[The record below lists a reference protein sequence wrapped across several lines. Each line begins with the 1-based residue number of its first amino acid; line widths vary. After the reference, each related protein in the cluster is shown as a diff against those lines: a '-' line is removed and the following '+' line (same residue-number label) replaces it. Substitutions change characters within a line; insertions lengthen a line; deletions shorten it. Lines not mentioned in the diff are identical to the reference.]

1 MLLWSRHKILAWF
14 RLLVL
19 EFTFHLIT
27 KVSCHFDK
35 NFHFICSNPISSLT
49 QTFTLYALL
58 KTKQKKNQ
66 KKSSMTLRHSPVTQ
80 MRFKSGYSNT
90 VIVWLSWLHQSVSS
104 EVLHCHGFVIYPKL
118 TQSLRTDNNIAPN
131 PEANKSKPRT
141 VAMSWNEFMVAAWT
155 NNSII
160 HRKNKTKPEYRA
172 IKRNVRLCKM
182 VKNAAFSLISC
193 VFSLMGFLRLSAQL
207 YTGKQPH

>member
-1 MLLWSRHKILAWF
+1 MR
-14 RLLVL
+14 
-19 EFTFHLIT
+19 
-27 KVSCHFDK
+27 
-35 NFHFICSNPISSLT
+35 FI
-49 QTFTLYALL
+49 
-58 KTKQKKNQ
+58 KKQNKRKP

-80 MRFKSGYSNT
+80 MQFKSGYCNT

-118 TQSLRTDNNIAPN
+118 TQSLRTDNDIAPN

-141 VAMSWNEFMVAAWT
+141 VAMSCNEFMVAAWT

-172 IKRNVRLCKM
+172 IKRNVRLCKT

-207 YTGKQPH
+207 YTRQTATLT